1 MTARRRIGAAMAE
14 QVDASRARPARA
26 PDPNAVNVTQAHRSA
41 SASASAFAA
50 YRARHASAFAR

>member
-1 MTARRRIGAAMAE
+1 MARRRIGAAMAE
-14 QVDASRARPARA
+14 QIDASRARPARA

-41 SASASAFAA
+41 SASAFAA